1 MNENV
6 LQTIRAGMDT
16 FSKGQKR
23 IAAFILD
30 NYDRAAFMTAARL
43 GETASV
49 SESTVVRFA
58 AQLGYDGYPEMQK
71 ALQEMILNR
80 LTSVQRMEVTNDRI
94 GDRDVLSMV
103 LQADIDKIRQTNELA
118 DRQTFAAAVNT
129 MQKALQELIRGKLT
143 SIQRIQ
149 VSRDQM
155 SGADILGSVM
165 QRDMNSI
172 HNVIEQLDR
181 DAFSRAVDKLLG
193 AEHIYIL
200 GVRSSSFLAGYLN
213 FYLHLIFKNVTLV
226 QSSAAGE
233 IYEQLA
239 HIGRGDV
246 LVGISFPRYSKMAIH
261 AVEFACRRGAE
272 VVAITDSALSP
283 LYGMAAVSLLAP
295 CDMISFVDSMAAPLS
310 LLNAL
315 ILAVG
320 QQRRDDLSATLADM
334 EQVWSRYSIFGKDD
348 E

>member
-1 MNENV
+1 MGLNNNV
-6 LQTIRAGMDT
+6 LHTIRQQMPQ

-23 IAAFILD
+23 IAAYILEH
-30 NYDRAAFMTAARL
+30 YDKAAFMTASRL
-43 GETASV
+43 GQTVEV

-58 AQLGYDGYPEMQK
+58 AQLGYEGYPEMQ
-71 ALQEMILNR
+71 
-80 LTSVQRMEVTNDRI
+80 
-94 GDRDVLSMV
+94 RDL
-103 LQADIDKIRQTNELA
+103 R
-118 DRQTFAAAVNT
+118 
-129 MQKALQELIRGKLT
+129 ELIRGKLT

-155 SGADILGSVM
+155 TGSDILGSVM
-165 QRDMNSI
+165 QRDMNGI
-172 HNVIEQLDR
+172 HDVIERLDR
-181 DAFSRAVDKLLG
+181 VEFERVVDKLLH
-193 AEHIYIL
+193 AKHIYIL

-239 HIGRGDV
+239 HIGKGDV
-246 LVGISFPRYSKMAIH
+246 LVGICFPRYSKMAIH
-261 AVEFACRRGAE
+261 AVEYASRKGGD

-283 LYGMAAVSLLAP
+283 LYQMASVSLLAP